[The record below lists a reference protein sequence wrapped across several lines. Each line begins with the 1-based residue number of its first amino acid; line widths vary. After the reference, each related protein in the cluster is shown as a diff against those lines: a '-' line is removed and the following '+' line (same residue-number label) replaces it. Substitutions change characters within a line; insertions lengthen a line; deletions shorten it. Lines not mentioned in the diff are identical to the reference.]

1 LWKLARPS
9 LACVLAGVASFIGF
23 GVYQK
28 ISVAISAITYGI
40 PTDFDNKR
48 RYYLECAKVKVYL
61 RVPNEESTKRL
72 MTINKKVWQGML
84 ESIDAMSVIIV
95 LCDV

>member
-1 LWKLARPS
+1 
-9 LACVLAGVASFIGF
+9 
-23 GVYQK
+23 
-28 ISVAISAITYGI
+28 
-40 PTDFDNKR
+40 
-48 RYYLECAKVKVYL
+48 VYL